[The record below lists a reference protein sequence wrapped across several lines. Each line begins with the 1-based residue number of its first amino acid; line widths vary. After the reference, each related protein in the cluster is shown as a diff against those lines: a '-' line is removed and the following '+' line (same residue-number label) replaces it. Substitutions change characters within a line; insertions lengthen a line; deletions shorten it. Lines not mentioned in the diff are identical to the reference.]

1 MFKWLLCFA
10 LLAVTCHACNNMQR
24 LKVKQQWTEAYG
36 FGADRFAIGTALW
49 RSIFKQRPDIID
61 KFFVRV
67 NGRDI
72 SSPKFQA
79 HIARIF
85 GGFDMCISLLD
96 DPATLNA
103 NLNHLNG
110 QHVAMGISAE
120 YFNIFRKSLMLA
132 IESTIESCFDADAW
146 DSCTAV
152 ISKGIGSGV

>member
-1 MFKWLLCFA
+1 MFLIYSVLLFVIY
-10 LLAVTCHACNNMQR
+10 LN
-24 LKVKQQWTEAYG
+24 
-36 FGADRFAIGTALW
+36 F
-49 RSIFKQRPDIID
+49 SIFKQRPDIID

-120 YFNIFRKSLMLA
+120 YFNVGNIQYN
-132 IESTIESCFDADAW
+132 
-146 DSCTAV
+146 
-152 ISKGIGSGV
+152 GVNC